1 MHEAILYKKLDN
13 SKVQCIAC
21 SHKCIIIQDNIG
33 QIFRTRKSAR
43 SQAKADFAKMLG
55 MKNVVVEQRD
65 YHSYGVPS
73 SCQCVCGETTA
84 ITFWP
89 KLISKKTEQILEENR
104 SSGGL
109 TYGICLGC
117 GDDY

>member
-1 MHEAILYKKLDN
+1 MLLDK
-13 SKVQCIAC
+13 SKEIA
-21 SHKCIIIQDNIG
+21 KEIRRITKNRNVEVCIIIQDNIG

-73 SCQCVCGETTA
+73 SCH
-84 ITFWP
+84 
-89 KLISKKTEQILEENR
+89 
-104 SSGGL
+104 
-109 TYGICLGC
+109 
-117 GDDY
+117 